1 MSEII
6 LENGSLAETLF
17 IPLKAKAAETKDSK
31 GVIRDPKAVE
41 IIENM
46 KLDLSRFDGGNI
58 THVGIIARTMIM
70 DQGIN
75 RFLEQNPK
83 GTVINIGAGLDTR
96 FTRVDNGE
104 LKWFDLDVPEVIKL
118 REKFF
123 SESDR
128 VKFISKSVLDS
139 SWVND
144 IGISPEEPVLIIA
157 EGILMYLKE
166 EDVKKVFGI
175 LTSRFPGAEMYF
187 DVVHTNFVGKGVSSD
202 FVWGIDTA
210 RQIENLHDSIKLV
223 ESWSTGDLCKNRQS
237 LFFRIMNISSSIRN
251 RSQILHIKFEK

>member
-1 MSEII
+1 MGNRVQTAVSILQQFVMSMTPNEVDK
-6 LENGSLAETLF
+6 T
-17 IPLKAKAAETKDSK
+17 
-31 GVIRDPKAVE
+31 
-41 IIENM
+41 
-46 KLDLSRFDGGNI
+46 
-58 THVGIIARTMIM
+58 
-70 DQGIN
+70 Q
-75 RFLEQNPK
+75 RFLQQNPK
-83 GTVINIGAGLDTR
+83 GKVINIGAGLDTR

-104 LKWFDLDVPEVIKL
+104 LKWFDLDMPEVIKL

-139 SWVND
+139 SWVDD

-166 EDVKKVFGI
+166 EDVKRVFSI
-175 LTSRFPGAEMYF
+175 LVGSFPGAEMYF
-187 DVVHTNFVGKGVSSD
+187 DVVHTYFVDKGVSSD

-210 RQIENLHDSIKLV
+210 KQIENLHESIKLV

-251 RSQILHIKFEK
+251 RSQILHIKFEG

>member
-1 MSEII
+1 MGNRVQTAVSILQQFVMSMTPNEVDK
-6 LENGSLAETLF
+6 T
-17 IPLKAKAAETKDSK
+17 
-31 GVIRDPKAVE
+31 
-41 IIENM
+41 
-46 KLDLSRFDGGNI
+46 
-58 THVGIIARTMIM
+58 
-70 DQGIN
+70 Q
-75 RFLEQNPK
+75 RFLQQNPK
-83 GTVINIGAGLDTR
+83 GKVINIGAGLDTR

-104 LKWFDLDVPEVIKL
+104 LKWFDLDMPEVIKL

-139 SWVND
+139 SWVDD

-166 EDVKKVFGI
+166 EDVKRVFSI
-175 LTSRFPGAEMYF
+175 LAGSFPGAEMYF
-187 DVVHTNFVGKGVSSD
+187 DVVHTYFVGKGVSSD

-210 RQIENLHDSIKLV
+210 KQIENLHESIKLV

-251 RSQILHIKFEK
+251 RSQILHIKFEG

>member
-1 MSEII
+1 MSMTSNEVDK
-6 LENGSLAETLF
+6 T
-17 IPLKAKAAETKDSK
+17 
-31 GVIRDPKAVE
+31 
-41 IIENM
+41 
-46 KLDLSRFDGGNI
+46 
-58 THVGIIARTMIM
+58 
-70 DQGIN
+70 Q
-75 RFLEQNPK
+75 RFLQQNPK
-83 GTVINIGAGLDTR
+83 GKVINIGAGLDTR

-104 LKWFDLDVPEVIKL
+104 LKWFDLDMPEVIKL

-139 SWVND
+139 SWVDD

-166 EDVKKVFGI
+166 EDVKRVFSI
-175 LTSRFPGAEMYF
+175 LAGSFPGAEMYF
-187 DVVHTNFVGKGVSSD
+187 DVVHTYFVDKGVSSD

-210 RQIENLHDSIKLV
+210 KQIENLHESIKLV

-251 RSQILHIKFEK
+251 RSQILHIKFEG

>member
-1 MSEII
+1 MSMTSNEVDK
-6 LENGSLAETLF
+6 T
-17 IPLKAKAAETKDSK
+17 
-31 GVIRDPKAVE
+31 
-41 IIENM
+41 
-46 KLDLSRFDGGNI
+46 
-58 THVGIIARTMIM
+58 
-70 DQGIN
+70 Q
-75 RFLEQNPK
+75 RFLQQNPK
-83 GTVINIGAGLDTR
+83 GKVINIGAGLDTR

-104 LKWFDLDVPEVIKL
+104 LKWFDLDMPEVIKL

-139 SWVND
+139 SWVDD

-166 EDVKKVFGI
+166 EDVKRVFSI
-175 LTSRFPGAEMYF
+175 LAGSFPGAEMYF
-187 DVVHTNFVGKGVSSD
+187 DVVHTYFVDKGVSSD

-210 RQIENLHDSIKLV
+210 KQIENLHESIKLV

-251 RSQILHIKFEK
+251 RSQILHIKFED

>member
-1 MSEII
+1 MSMTPNEVDK
-6 LENGSLAETLF
+6 T
-17 IPLKAKAAETKDSK
+17 
-31 GVIRDPKAVE
+31 
-41 IIENM
+41 
-46 KLDLSRFDGGNI
+46 
-58 THVGIIARTMIM
+58 
-70 DQGIN
+70 Q
-75 RFLEQNPK
+75 RFLQQNPK
-83 GTVINIGAGLDTR
+83 GKVINIGAGLDTR

-104 LKWFDLDVPEVIKL
+104 LKWFDLDMPEVIKL

-139 SWVND
+139 SWVDD

-166 EDVKKVFGI
+166 EDVKRVFSI
-175 LTSRFPGAEMYF
+175 LAGSFPGAEMYF
-187 DVVHTNFVGKGVSSD
+187 DVVHTYFVGKGVSSD

-210 RQIENLHDSIKLV
+210 KQIENLHESIKLV

-251 RSQILHIKFEK
+251 RSQILHIKFED

>member
-1 MSEII
+1 MGNRVQTAVSILQQFVMSMTPNEVDK
-6 LENGSLAETLF
+6 T
-17 IPLKAKAAETKDSK
+17 
-31 GVIRDPKAVE
+31 
-41 IIENM
+41 
-46 KLDLSRFDGGNI
+46 
-58 THVGIIARTMIM
+58 
-70 DQGIN
+70 Q
-75 RFLEQNPK
+75 RFLQQNPK
-83 GTVINIGAGLDTR
+83 GKVINIGAGLDTR

-104 LKWFDLDVPEVIKL
+104 LKWFDLDMPEVIKL

-139 SWVND
+139 SWVDD

-166 EDVKKVFGI
+166 EDVKRVFSI
-175 LTSRFPGAEMYF
+175 LAGSFPGAEMYF
-187 DVVHTNFVGKGVSSD
+187 DVVHTYFVGKGVSSD

-210 RQIENLHDSIKLV
+210 KQIENLHESIKLV

-251 RSQILHIKFEK
+251 RSQILHIKFED